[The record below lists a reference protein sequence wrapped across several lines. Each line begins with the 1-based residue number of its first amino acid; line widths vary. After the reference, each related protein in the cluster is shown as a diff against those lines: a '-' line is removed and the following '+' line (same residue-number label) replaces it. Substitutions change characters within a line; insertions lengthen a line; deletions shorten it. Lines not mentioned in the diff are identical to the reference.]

1 MRIHR
6 SGAGPHRAC
15 ALVAPALL
23 IAGACFPAAK
33 ADTPQSPQKPQ
44 DVVLAMI
51 DNENA
56 AAARHEHWEYL
67 STERSGRTNGHAWT
81 ERVVETAPG
90 RVRLLI
96 GIDGRPLTPSQLQQE
111 RAKLEAIRDH
121 PEDFIK
127 REQNARAEEKR
138 ARQMLEVLPHDFLF
152 ENVALDHGVWRMTFR
167 PNRDYKPSG
176 IEERVL
182 HNMAGTLVIDA
193 HDLRLIH
200 MDFHLVQDVGIGF
213 GLLADLHTGSNFVS
227 DRQQI
232 DGRWHTLH
240 VETEVHAKAMVFKKI
255 DLNVDIYRSEFQP
268 LDHELSVPE
277 AATLLL
283 RSIK

>member
-1 MRIHR
+1 MALRD
-6 SGAGPHRAC
+6 SGIQLQMKIAVVAPVV
-15 ALVAPALL
+15 LVAGSFFA
-23 IAGACFPAAK
+23 AAK
-33 ADTPQSPQKPQ
+33 ADTTPSLQKPQ

-56 AAARHEHWEYL
+56 AAARHEHWEYV
-67 STERSGRTNGHAWT
+67 SNERSGRTGGHAWT

-96 GIDGRPLTPSQLQQE
+96 GVDGKPLTPEQIQQE
-111 RAKLEAIRDH
+111 RLKLEGIRDH
-121 PEDFIK
+121 PENFIK
-127 REQNARAEEKR
+127 HEQNTRAEEKR
-138 ARQMLEVLPHDFLF
+138 ARQMLEVLPHNFLF

-167 PNRDYKPSG
+167 PNPDYSPSG

-182 HNMAGTLVIDA
+182 HNMAGTLSIDA

-200 MDFHLVQDVGIGF
+200 MDFHLVQEVSLGF
-213 GLLADLHTGSNFVS
+213 GLLADLHMGSNFVS

-232 DGRWHTLH
+232 DGHWHTLH
-240 VETEVHAKAMVFKKI
+240 VATVVHAKAMVFKKI

-283 RSIK
+283 QSLK